1 MSPELLWISPPE
13 TTPSGPRLTP
23 LVELR
28 EMEKYME
35 QQLRQVMLSHKAL
48 TDPQCLGVLK
58 KCFFCTGTGTP
69 PVVEVNTVKARYVFF
84 MLCQKREGKDILV
97 VNGIVRKWY
106 TKMSCTGLIGWFDDA
121 IWWDRREL
129 VGKAHRGNTWPTC
142 KGLLHSAEV
151 GEAQHGKSWTITITK
166 KNQGKQHEPFKPQNT
181 QTTTGGGFSN
191 TLPHCF
197 QFSSSKI
204 REIFQRIVGWP
215 YLNLLNWM
223 LPGGVSTICLRQKD
237 QLRIFSSFTARLR
250 SLGRGGGRW
259 QWRVFGW
266 FFDLSC
272 GSLNMENPRNTVKFV
287 WNWEKH
293 QKEHHVFFTVA
304 LLDTFGLDEV
314 CGQLEMIEKKERR

>member
-1 MSPELLWISPPE
+1 
-13 TTPSGPRLTP
+13 
-23 LVELR
+23 
-28 EMEKYME
+28 
-35 QQLRQVMLSHKAL
+35 
-48 TDPQCLGVLK
+48 
-58 KCFFCTGTGTP
+58 
-69 PVVEVNTVKARYVFF
+69 
-84 MLCQKREGKDILV
+84 
-97 VNGIVRKWY
+97 
-106 TKMSCTGLIGWFDDA
+106 MSCTGLIGWFDG

-166 KNQGKQHEPFKPQNT
+166 TKGNKPKKLSCTRTFQTSKHPQQLVVVFQTHCHIAFK
-181 QTTTGGGFSN
+181 
-191 TLPHCF
+191 
-197 QFSSSKI
+197 FSSSKI

-250 SLGRGGGRW
+250 SLGRGGGSW
-259 QWRVFGW
+259 QWWVFGW

-314 CGQLEMIEKKERR
+314 CGQLEMIEKKKGARIDASISFAIRKGG